1 MSWLLIIL
9 NSTDLTLFDQHLS
22 FTEDCN
28 TGYNIYMWSNDC
40 LEKGKSYFP
49 PPTSPTSESRAH
61 KSAELICSHKALLA
75 HVHCMPTS
83 PEPQKISSTKVQIIS
98 ICPSCILC
106 WSIPP
111 ACLGPSGWQSFSPV
125 SQLFSST
132 WCHLQTWSAM
142 VRVGTN
148 LWMPSGLIL
157 LWVYVDHAV
166 LDCVQSAFE
175 DLQGGKLLSFSG
187 WPFPVLHHSHRKEVR
202 WNLLCSSCCP
212 LFLVLSL
219 DTTEKS
225 LALPTFCSLF
235 WYL

>member
-1 MSWLLIIL
+1 MKSLIPSSQSFPCKPCQNSGRTPEAVFSPACKKTLLTGQMSWLLIIL

-61 KSAELICSHKALLA
+61 KSAELIRSHKALLA

-132 WCHLQTWSAM
+132 WCHLQT
-142 VRVGTN
+142 
-148 LWMPSGLIL
+148 
-157 LWVYVDHAV
+157 
-166 LDCVQSAFE
+166 
-175 DLQGGKLLSFSG
+175 
-187 WPFPVLHHSHRKEVR
+187 
-202 WNLLCSSCCP
+202 
-212 LFLVLSL
+212 
-219 DTTEKS
+219 
-225 LALPTFCSLF
+225 
-235 WYL
+235 